1 MSKINKKPV
10 TVDKPGLTLL
20 ALQRSERPAAI
31 AEKPVKDEVIS
42 LPNTEEPVS
51 DDAAL
56 PLPLS
61 EKPSIEVANHTE
73 SEQKPKKVI
82 SIDLVPKSRTEQNDD
97 PLIGTQ
103 ILVTAPW
110 GAKTQVTIVSA
121 CISPSGEKWVSFLP
135 IEECPTGWQWEGGVK
150 LLKSI

>member
-1 MSKINKKPV
+1 MSKTNKKPV

-20 ALQRSERPAAI
+20 ALQRPDRPVAI
-31 AEKPVKDEVIS
+31 VEKSVKDEVIS

-56 PLPLS
+56 PLPPS

-73 SEQKPKKVI
+73 SEHKPKKVI

-135 IEECPTGWQWEGGVK
+135 IKECPTGWQWEGGVK

>member
-1 MSKINKKPV
+1 MSKTNKKPV

-20 ALQRSERPAAI
+20 ALQRPDRPVAI
-31 AEKPVKDEVIS
+31 VEKSVKDEVIS

-135 IEECPTGWQWEGGVK
+135 IKECPTGWQWEGGVK